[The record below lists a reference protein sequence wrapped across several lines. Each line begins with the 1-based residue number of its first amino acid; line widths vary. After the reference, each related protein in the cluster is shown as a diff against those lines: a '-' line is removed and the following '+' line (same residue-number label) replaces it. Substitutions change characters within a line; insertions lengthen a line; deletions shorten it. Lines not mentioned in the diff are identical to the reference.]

1 MRSVLVLSGFCA
13 MTACGFGDNGSSS
26 ATVDAPAIP
35 IDAPAPKVFEARP
48 AVAIPDNSA
57 SGVIVAFVVTGVDR
71 TTGLQVDVDIT
82 HKFGGEISIDLLR
95 GATVIKALKMYS
107 STDKTANVVASY
119 QITPAELGTPLN
131 DTYSVRIADRV
142 INDTGV
148 ANLARL
154 TFRVD

>member
-1 MRSVLVLSGFCA
+1 

-26 ATVDAPAIP
+26 ATIDAAVTP

-48 AVAIPDNSA
+48 AAPIPDNSA
-57 SGVIVAFVVTGVDR
+57 SGVIVAFVVSGVVS

-82 HKFGGEISIDLLR
+82 HKFGGEISIDLVR
-95 GATVIKALKMYS
+95 GATVIKALKMYN
-107 STDKTANVVASY
+107 STDKTVNVVASY
-119 QITPAELGTPLN
+119 QVTPAELGEPLN

-142 INDTGV
+142 INDTGTV
-148 ANLARL
+148 NLTRL